1 MRNLTDPFWMWVK
14 AVLLGVI
21 ALVSGGVVWM
31 KVGGWEVAVL
41 LGLLVWSSCRVHY
54 FLFHVLERWV
64 EPGGRF
70 RGISELVV
78 RAWKSRSM
86 P

>member
-21 ALVSGGVVWM
+21 AIVSAGVVWM
-31 KVGGWEVAVL
+31 KVGGWEVPLL
-41 LGLLVWSSCRVHY
+41 LGLLVWSACRVHY
-54 FLFHVLERWV
+54 FFFHVLERWV

-70 RGISELVV
+70 RGIGELVI
-78 RAWKSRSM
+78 RSLKER
-86 P
+86 